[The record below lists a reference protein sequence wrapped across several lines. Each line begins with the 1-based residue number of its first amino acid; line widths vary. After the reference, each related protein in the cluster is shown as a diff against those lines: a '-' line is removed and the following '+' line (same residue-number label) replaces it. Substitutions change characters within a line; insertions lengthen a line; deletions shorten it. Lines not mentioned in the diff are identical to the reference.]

1 MRTPNSTTARIH
13 AKITPAIMP
22 VFEGGGGCSRNR
34 KVKKERNR
42 RTELARIRFME
53 RKWKSNV

>member
-1 MRTPNSTTARIH
+1 MRTPNSIMTRIH
-13 AKITPAIMP
+13 AKITPAITP
-22 VFEGGGGCSRNR
+22 VFEGGGACSRDR
-34 KVKKERNR
+34 KVKKDIKG